1 VSVDFAIHYFQA
13 ALSHPLG
20 QLIGFVGIVLGTAW
34 PLFENRTRILAMQ
47 TLCFFVFVVHFQL
60 LGAHTGVWLNVISG
74 LQAAAAIPLG
84 RHPLFRYIYIAT
96 LPAVAA
102 GVVLTWSG
110 FPSAFAGLG
119 VLFTSISRYQQDVV
133 KLRIFSNLGL
143 LAWLGHNVLVYSVPG
158 SITDFGGIASNLFML
173 RRRPFA
179 PAAQEAVT

>member
-1 VSVDFAIHYFQA
+1 VDFAIHYVQT
-13 ALSHPLG
+13 ALSHPLA
-20 QLIGFVGIVLGTAW
+20 QLIGFVGIVLGTVW
-34 PLFENRTRILAMQ
+34 PLFESRTRILAAQ
-47 TLCFFVFVVHFQL
+47 TLTFFVFVVHFQL

-102 GVVLTWSG
+102 GVALTWSG
-110 FPSAFAGLG
+110 LPSAFAGLG

-143 LAWLGHNVLVYSVPG
+143 LAWLGHNVLVYSIPG
-158 SITDFGGIASNLFML
+158 SLTDFGGFAANLFML
-173 RRRPFA
+173 RRG
-179 PAAQEAVT
+179 AAVPKVAAA